1 MTPDRLAEVM
11 RAMSDPLRLRILGL
25 LQPGELCV
33 GELVAALHVSQ
44 PTVSQHLARLKAAR
58 LVRNRRRGQWTFYE
72 LASDPEADKLV
83 EAALTV
89 VGPLGREW
97 SRLKTF
103 AAVSATSRKAPP
115 RGPQYSADRP

>member
-25 LQPGELCV
+25 VKPGELCV

-58 LVRNRRRGQWTFYE
+58 LLKSHRRGQRAFYE
-72 LASDPEADKLV
+72 LDPEPEVTRLV
-83 EAALTV
+83 EAALGV

-97 SRLKTF
+97 SRLKVF
-103 AAVSATSRKAPP
+103 AADSAARRRQPP
-115 RGPQYSADRP
+115 HDED